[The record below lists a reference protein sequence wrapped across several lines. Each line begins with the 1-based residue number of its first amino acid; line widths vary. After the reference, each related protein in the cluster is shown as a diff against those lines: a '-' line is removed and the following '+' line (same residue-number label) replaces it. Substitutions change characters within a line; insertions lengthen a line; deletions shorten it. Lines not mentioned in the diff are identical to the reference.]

1 MTALAV
7 CTIGVWIRC
16 DWDFKEYVH
25 QLEMYHFW
33 TGAYILIAASVIVMV
48 LSAFGCFGAIT
59 ENPFILSLVAS
70 VSMKFALFKRN
81 ALIKIDLNFE

>member
-1 MTALAV
+1 MTSLAV

-59 ENPFILSLVAS
+59 ENPFILSLVAFQS
-70 VSMKFALFKRN
+70 NFPLKREKRSLK
-81 ALIKIDLNFE
+81 LIC